1 MGQQRYMKSEMPYR
15 GITSTELKAL
25 LKPLL
30 ADLALRPSS
39 RGEWEATVLEL
50 WDGAEYREERYV
62 ATALL
67 GHRAFRGWQDPELL
81 PLIRHLIVTGAW
93 WDHVDELASHH
104 VGPILLRHRE
114 IVTPVMRDWAH
125 GVDPFAGDRSHDGPA
140 QDDLWLRRTS
150 IICQLT
156 HKEATDV
163 DLLAEAIEANL
174 ETTRDGERT
183 AYGSVFWIRK
193 AIGWALRQQGRVD
206 PQWVLDYVA
215 AHGDRMSG
223 LTKREALKHLR

>member
-1 MGQQRYMKSEMPYR
+1 MATSQQCQAAC
-15 GITSTELKAL
+15 GAGLGAHV
-25 LKPLL
+25 
-30 ADLALRPSS
+30 AAVVGLR
-39 RGEWEATVLEL
+39 V
-50 WDGAEYREERYV
+50 DEETQV
-62 ATALL
+62 
-67 GHRAFRGWQDPELL
+67 GHRQHRRGVLGPFGELQAGL
-81 PLIRHLIVTGAW
+81 G
-93 WDHVDELASHH
+93 EQLA
-104 VGPILLRHRE
+104 E
-114 IVTPVMRDWAH
+114 T

-193 AIGWALRQQGRVD
+193 AIGWALRQHGRVD

>member
-15 GITSTELKAL
+15 GITSIELKAL

-30 ADLALRPSS
+30 ADVDLRPGS
-39 RGEWEATVLEL
+39 RDEWESTVQEL
-50 WDGAEYREERYV
+50 WDGAEFREERYA

-67 GHRAFRGWQDPELL
+67 GHRAFRAWQDPELL

-104 VGPILLRHRE
+104 VGPILLRQRE
-114 IVTPVMRDWAH
+114 IVTPIMRDWAH
-125 GVDPFAGDRSHDGPA
+125 GVDPFADDAA

-156 HKEATDV
+156 HKDATDL

-193 AIGWALRQQGRVD
+193 AIGWALRQHARVD
-206 PQWVLDYVA
+206 PQWVLEYVA
-215 AHGDRMSG
+215 AEGDRMSG
-223 LTKREALKHLR
+223 LTKREALKHLQ